1 MIKKVLATAALTVSA
16 VGSIAGPAMAVADDD
31 TVNNGNAASQ
41 SYGNTHTGGY
51 MSPQIGLI
59 QGSLNKPCIGL
70 GKLGA
75 QSIVGLV
82 NVGVQ
87 DIPILTSQQ
96 QQTCVENSSIK
107 DGDDP
112 LSHLIEEIP
121 ILSGNGSAN
130 ASANRAHH

>member
-16 VGSIAGPAMAVADDD
+16 VGSIAGPAMAVGNDDD
-31 TVNNGNAASQ
+31 VNNGNAASQ

-75 QSIVGLV
+75 QSLVGLV

-87 DIPILTSQQ
+87 DVPILSSQQ
-96 QQTCVENSSIK
+96 QQSCVENSSIK
-107 DGDDP
+107 DGDDA
-112 LSHLIEEIP
+112 LSHILSEVP

-130 ASANRAHH
+130 H